1 MKQNGLELFV
11 GLFMVLGFLA
21 FGYLALQLGEVSIL
35 SAGNSYV
42 INAEFDNISGLKKGG
57 AVQIAGVVV
66 GQVQRTWL
74 GKEELAHVALQIDK
88 GVKVPVDS
96 MASVKTQGIIGD
108 KYIQLTLGADEKLF
122 VEGDVLVET
131 ESAVDLESLISK
143 FANGSVEKKLRRW

>member
-21 FGYLALQLGEVSIL
+21 FGYLALQLGEVEIL

-42 INAEFDNISGLKKGG
+42 VNAEFDNISGVKKG
-57 AVQIAGVVV
+57 AAIQIAGVVV

-74 GKEELAHVALQIDK
+74 GKDELAHVALQIDK

-108 KYIQLTLGADEKLF
+108 KYIQLSLGGDEKLF
-122 VEGDVLVET
+122 VEGDVLTDT

-143 FANGSVEKKLRRW
+143 FAFGSVEKK

>member
-21 FGYLALQLGEVSIL
+21 FGYLALQLGEVEIL

-42 INAEFDNISGLKKGG
+42 VNAEFDNISGVKKG
-57 AVQIAGVVV
+57 AAIQIAGVVV

-74 GKEELAHVALQIDK
+74 GKDELAHVALQIDK

-108 KYIQLTLGADEKLF
+108 KYIQLTLGGDEKLF
-122 VEGDVLVET
+122 VEGDVLTDT

-143 FANGSVEKKLRRW
+143 FAFGGVEKK